1 MPNGIVLFCLLCL
14 LLPTVCACAVGSED
28 ADGFHTVLTPTGE
41 GIARRPTPC
50 PSFSG
55 RLESLPSY
63 VPGEAD
69 PWQVQILGRDL
80 TDLDLSGRLV
90 DLDHAIFDSN
100 TKWPAELPEPFDPVR
115 YMDLGRNPGLGLRAL
130 HERGITGRG
139 VAIAIVDQALLVDHT
154 EYRDRLRLYEEIRC
168 WGEAAEI
175 HGPAVASIAV
185 GKTVGV
191 APEADLYYIGT
202 TFFSRSSPEGPT
214 KRDLSAPA
222 SAIQR
227 MLEIN
232 HKLPPDRRFRV
243 LSISAGTG
251 PSEPGSEEFSA
262 AIAEAKEAGIFV
274 VSSDLTQ
281 HYGFSFHGLGRDPL
295 SDPEQPSSYHEP
307 SFGGGFPSTVLR
319 VPMDAR
325 CTASPTGPDDYA
337 FYPQGGWS
345 WAIPYIAGLYALAC
359 QTRPDITPDAFWKA
373 ALETGDPMPPAEA
386 SATSRSE
393 LEKRVAEM
401 VDQDLTHFK
410 QNLTPDALARHLAQ
424 VCTRLGGEPRDTVS
438 EAEFRELAIKH
449 FTDREMERRKTPGII
464 VNPARLIDHLQQSE

>member
-1 MPNGIVLFCLLCL
+1 MRNRIVLFCLLCL
-14 LLPTVCACAVGSED
+14 LLPTVCACATGSED

-41 GIARRPTPC
+41 GIACRPTPC

-80 TDLDLSGRLV
+80 TSLDLSGRLV

-100 TKWPAELPEPFDPVR
+100 TKWPAQLPEPFDPVR

-222 SAIQR
+222 AAITR
-227 MLEIN
+227 MIEIN
-232 HKLPPDRRFRV
+232 RRLPPDRRVRV
-243 LSISAGTG
+243 LSVSAGAG
-251 PSEPGSEEFSA
+251 PSESGSDEFHA
-262 AIAEAKEAGIFV
+262 AIAEAKDAGIFV

-281 HYGFSFHGLGRDPL
+281 HYGFSFHGLGRDPV
-295 SDPEQPSSYHEP
+295 SDPEQPSSYREP

-359 QTRPDITPDAFWKA
+359 QAQPDITPEAFWTA
-373 ALETGDPMPPAEA
+373 AVETGYAMVPAEP
-386 SATSRSE
+386 SAASRSA

-401 VDQDLTHFK
+401 VDQDLIRMK
-410 QNLTPDALARHLAQ
+410 NDLTPDELATQLAQ
-424 VCTRLGGEPRDTVS
+424 AYTRMGGEPRETVS
-438 EAEFRELAIKH
+438 EADFRELAIKR
-449 FTDREMERRKTPGII
+449 FTDREMEKRKTPGII
-464 VNPARLIDHLQQSE
+464 VNPGRLIDRLQQSQ